1 MTIERLIAKWV
12 HSAKQ
17 KTTSAEKIYTT
28 LSYVKIRS
36 NPATALMAEISAKI
50 TILCAFHAHR
60 RIKSKL
66 PNQINY
72 I

>member
-36 NPATALMAEISAKI
+36 NPATALMAEFEKNIMGI
-50 TILCAFHAHR
+50 DPLI
-60 RIKSKL
+60 
-66 PNQINY
+66 
-72 I
+72 